1 MIETA
6 LLCNSVF
13 VCKSF
18 SQACQPEFSKNLETQ
33 HASQESQQKL
43 MFASPGFTFVFFLT
57 IHSTFMQ
64 FHACVPW

>member
-1 MIETA
+1 LRDLKTTGCGTQA
-6 LLCNSVF
+6 RSVF
-13 VCKSF
+13 Q
-18 SQACQPEFSKNLETQ
+18 QACQPEFSKNLETQ